1 MDGPRQVSLAARLPR
16 LLRETMARA
25 PWAALRLID
34 IAFSPRQHIRMLV
47 LVSAIQLVAA
57 VSRRLR
63 RWYRLTLPHNAGLR
77 IQERARTQEEWIA
90 ADNIQAA
97 AEDSRRVSANLSAG
111 DDAQAFLEE
120 LTHRARTYARLQD
133 KGDEYGLMFHLRS
146 ELMRRQVGGAG
157 YERDGSKRLLSD
169 RRTRQLITGN

>member
-1 MDGPRQVSLAARLPR
+1 MVGKAESLDQFYLDSLGTYLGTLHSKKKGMDGPRQLSLAARLPR

-34 IAFSPRQHIRMLV
+34 IAFSPRQHIRMLA
-47 LVSAIQLVAA
+47 LVSAIQLLAA

-97 AEDSRRVSANLSAG
+97 AEDSRRVSATLGAG
-111 DDAQAFLEE
+111 DDAQAF
-120 LTHRARTYARLQD
+120 HFCFAHPPISPICRTPLFQYL
-133 KGDEYGLMFHLRS
+133 KF
-146 ELMRRQVGGAG
+146 
-157 YERDGSKRLLSD
+157 
-169 RRTRQLITGN
+169 

>member
-34 IAFSPRQHIRMLV
+34 IAFSPRQHIRMLA

-97 AEDSRRVSANLSAG
+97 AEDSR
-111 DDAQAFLEE
+111 LE
-120 LTHRARTYARLQD
+120 ARLVLGRD
-133 KGDEYGLMFHLRS
+133 FPLALVDAPLEVGEFG
-146 ELMRRQVGGAG
+146 ERRERAEGAG
-157 YERDGSKRLLSD
+157 EA
-169 RRTRQLITGN
+169 Q